1 MSEFSTTT
9 AHPPLGDD
17 AHNLRHEASTTHH
30 RTVANAVSSAPPVS
44 TPASKFDP
52 QRYRKSQ
59 TLVVSDSTTWG
70 PKTQTIIPVR
80 KPSKMQFVHAHPSPD
95 YRADDMPTITD
106 EKTGEIYLLS
116 SDLELPVDIANKVD
130 MLSLATAIT
139 AEGSLFLWFYKN
151 TTNSWHE
158 SARIAIRQA
167 TQRWVRVSS
176 DKSSNGYLLEFPMV
190 DPPAPVWPEL
200 TFTQIL
206 EKAFGSR
213 FIESLNHPL
222 VQKLRGN
229 YHA

>member
-1 MSEFSTTT
+1 VSEFRTTND
-9 AHPPLGDD
+9 HPVEDD
-17 AHNLRHEASTTHH
+17 AQSLRHEATTTHQH
-30 RTVANAVSSAPPVS
+30 TAANAEISTPSSSAP
-44 TPASKFDP
+44 TSKFDP
-52 QRYRKSQ
+52 HHYRKSL
-59 TLVVSDSTTWG
+59 TPVISNSATWG

-80 KPSKMQFVHAHPSPD
+80 KPSKMQFVRAHSSPD
-95 YRADDMPTITD
+95 YHINDMPTITD
-106 EKTGEIYLLS
+106 EKTGEIYLIS
-116 SDLELPVDIANKVD
+116 SELDLPVDVANKVD

-139 AEGSLFLWFYKN
+139 ADGSLFLWFYKN

-158 SARIAIRQA
+158 SARIAIREA

-176 DKSSNGYLLEFPMV
+176 DKSSNGYLLEFPLV

-200 TFTQIL
+200 TFTHIL